1 MRYFAFPASAL
12 VLTLSVACSETGPTT
27 PLSADA
33 LGSSPSAATAG
44 ASASSN
50 ATFAAVKQATAAF
63 HDVTKA
69 VAAGYLAPEAGACV
83 ASPAGGMGVHA
94 VNPALT
100 GDQVIDPLRPEVLL
114 YEPKHGGGFRLVGV
128 EYFMAVLVRNTV
140 TGQVSPW
147 FAETP
152 WPAEYEVVTP
162 RPSAFGQAFDGP
174 MPGHEP
180 GMPWHYDL
188 HVWTWAPNPSGDF
201 AMFNPRV
208 ECAGGNG
215 GHAGH

>member
-1 MRYFAFPASAL
+1 MRYFVFPASAL
-12 VLTLSVACSETGPTT
+12 LLTLSVACSETGPTS
-27 PLSADA
+27 PLSAD
-33 LGSSPSAATAG
+33 PVAASGAAG
-44 ASASSN
+44 AAPSSN
-50 ATFAAVKQATAAF
+50 AKFAAVKQATAAF
-63 HDVTKA
+63 HDVGQA
-69 VAAGYLAPEAGACV
+69 VAAGYLAPDARACT
-83 ASPAGGMGVHA
+83 ASPAGGMGSHA
-94 VNPALT
+94 VNPVLA

-114 YEPKHGGGFRLVGV
+114 YEPKSGGGFRLVGI

-140 TGQVSPW
+140 TGEVAPW

-162 RPSAFGQAFDGP
+162 KPSAFGQPFDGP

-208 ECAGGNG
+208 ECSGGSG

>member
-1 MRYFAFPASAL
+1 MRYFVLPVSAL
-12 VLTLSVACSETGPTT
+12 ALTLSVACSETAPST
-27 PLSADA
+27 PLSADPLA
-33 LGSSPSAATAG
+33 SPGVAAAAG
-44 ASASSN
+44 SSN
-50 ATFAAVKQATAAF
+50 ARFAGVKQATAAF
-63 HDVTKA
+63 HDVGRA
-69 VAAGYLAPEAGACV
+69 VAAGYLAPDAGACV
-83 ASPAGGMGVHA
+83 ASPAGGMGTHA
-94 VNPALT
+94 VNPTLA
-100 GDQVIDPLRPEVLL
+100 GDQLIDPLRPEVLL
-114 YEPKHGGGFRLVGV
+114 YEPKHDGGFKLVGV
-128 EYFMAVLVRNTV
+128 EYFMAVLVRNTA

-147 FAETP
+147 FADTP

-208 ECAGGNG
+208 SCAGSG
-215 GHAGH
+215 GEHAGH